1 MQDGLKG
8 EILNQNETCH
18 HFYLGTKLKSDYVCR
33 KNQSVN
39 IGRLRKTIEYDMIFA
54 SNTR

>member
-39 IGRLRKTIEYDMIFA
+39 IGRLRKTIEYDMIIA